1 MRQATYEIHLRGT
14 LPPELLAS
22 LAGATCTEAGG
33 ETLLLTLDI
42 DQESLHQL
50 VRRLR
55 DLGIELLELRHTTPR
70 TSFARPRTSH
80 DHSDH

>member
-1 MRQATYEIHLRGT
+1 MRQTTYEIHMRGA

-22 LAGATCTEAGG
+22 LAGATSTEAGG

-50 VRRLR
+50 VGRLR
-55 DLGIELLELRHTTPR
+55 DLGIELLELRQASA
-70 TSFARPRTSH
+70 TSSAGRNREDS
-80 DHSDH
+80 

>member
-1 MRQATYEIHLRGT
+1 MRQATYEIHLRGA

-22 LAGATCTEAGG
+22 LRSATCTEAAG

-50 VRRLR
+50 VGRLR
-55 DLGIELLELRHTTPR
+55 DLGIELLELRQTTARTLRHTPDK
-70 TSFARPRTSH
+70 P
-80 DHSDH
+80 